1 MWLRCKFLSM
11 WARCKFLSMWSR
23 RKPPSVSRP
32 HLRAGLLTLAL
43 LTGTPSPATALDIH
57 EQILTRAEWPQHTN
71 GDNVAALPAVQLA
84 LTHFKENNRTTLIIR
99 HPGGDP
105 GQHWAHELHNWLV
118 SFGVPTNH
126 LKLQPGS
133 GAADRLVVNVV
144 ERD

>member
-1 MWLRCKFLSM
+1 MWLRCKSP
-11 WARCKFLSMWSR
+11 SMWSR
-23 RKPPSVSRP
+23 CKFSLMWSCCKPPSVSR
-32 HLRAGLLTLAL
+32 LRAGLLTLAL
-43 LTGTPSPATALDIH
+43 LTGTPATALDIH
-57 EQILTRAEWPQHTN
+57 EQIITRAEWPQHTN

-118 SFGVPTNH
+118 SFGVPTH
-126 LKLQPGS
+126 YLKLQPGS